1 MTTITGVFRNGRVE
15 LDGPVPDWAE
25 GSAVTVTK
33 PESVTDD
40 IDITG
45 DSPEAIAAWIAWYD
59 KLLAIP
65 KSEAAAIEL
74 EQILND
80 SKAEQKA
87 RWEEDGKR
95 IEGLFP

>member
-1 MTTITGVFRNGRVE
+1 MTI
-15 LDGPVPDWAE
+15 
-25 GSAVTVTK
+25 
-33 PESVTDD
+33 
-40 IDITG
+40 ITG
-45 DSPEAIAAWIAWYD
+45 DSPEAIAAWIMWYD